1 VALEALAEFVWRL
14 GHWAYLVIFLAAM
27 LEASAFVGLIVPGDT
42 VAILAGV
49 LVSAQVLDMPE
60 TLTVAFVGAAVGDS
74 IGYELGRRL
83 GRPWLLRHGHRF
95 GFHRRVLARLERL
108 FARHGGKAIV
118 IARFIGF
125 IRALAPFVAGSSRMP
140 YRWFLLFNVVGA
152 ALWAV
157 AYVSLGYLV
166 GASWRIAERWV
177 GRIGVVAAAV
187 VITLAVLAV
196 RRWARRRADV
206 G

>member
-1 VALEALAEFVWRL
+1 MIVEALAEFAWRL
-14 GHWAYLVIFLAAM
+14 GHWAYLLIFLAAM
-27 LEASAFVGLIVPGDT
+27 LETSLFVGLVVPGDT

-49 LVSAQVLDMPE
+49 LVSAEVLDMPE
-60 TLTVAFVGAAVGDS
+60 TLTVAFAGAVVGDS
-74 IGYELGRRL
+74 IGYELGRHL

-95 GFHRRVLARLERL
+95 GFHRRVFARLERL

-125 IRALAPFVAGSSRMP
+125 VRALAPFVAGSSRMP
-140 YRWFLLFNVVGA
+140 YRWFLLFNLVGA

-166 GASWRIAERWV
+166 GESWRVAERWV
-177 GRIGVVAAAV
+177 GRVGVVAAV
-187 VITLAVLAV
+187 VVVTLAVLTL
-196 RRWARRRADV
+196 RRWSRRRADAR
-206 G
+206 

>member
-1 VALEALAEFVWRL
+1 MVEALAEFVWRL
-14 GHWAYLVIFLAAM
+14 GHWAYLLIFLAAM
-27 LEASAFVGLIVPGDT
+27 LEASAFVGLVIPGDT

-49 LVSAQVLDMPE
+49 LVSARVLDMPE
-60 TLTVAFVGAAVGDS
+60 TLTVAFAGAAVGDS
-74 IGYELGRRL
+74 IGYELGRHL

-140 YRWFLLFNVVGA
+140 YRWFLLFNLVGA

-166 GASWRIAERWV
+166 GESWRVAERWV
-177 GRIGVVAAAV
+177 GRVGVVAAVVVVALAV
-187 VITLAVLAV
+187 VTL